1 MGARALSILAC
12 VLAVAGLLALSG
24 QGHARQAWSEAHIAD
39 LADALSEVWTHGLT
53 PDHYP
58 APEELTALPPG
69 FERDSLARDAFLTLA
84 RDLALGRIDPR
95 YLEPDWTA
103 PPRAFDFELIL
114 ATALRENS
122 VFDTLEGLSPIHP
135 DYMALRRELVRRHAL
150 MRAHVPVG
158 EGENLE
164 PGMSGERVDALRA
177 RLYQEGLLARMAP
190 PGTPYDEHLRTA
202 LIRFQARHNL
212 AADGVAGAAT
222 LAELDAAPR
231 HRLDQVRANLERWRW
246 VARDLGERHIRV
258 NLADYR
264 LEAWSSGEVERVHR
278 SMIGRGYNRTPVF
291 SEDMTFIEINPV
303 WYTPMGLGAPWLRRF
318 RTNPGYAL
326 ASGFRLVDLDTGRV
340 VDPSGADWANGRY
353 RVIQLPGSGNSM
365 GEVKFMF
372 PNIHNIYIHDTP
384 HRELFDAVQ
393 RNESSGCVR
402 VDEPRE
408 LAWWI
413 LQGEEGWTRE
423 SMEEVFEAGRTR
435 RVWLRHPVPVHI
447 LYFTAVSDRF
457 GQVRFIH
464 DIYDRD
470 NALIAALDADAR
482 GESLI
487 VEDTTDAAPDSIE
500 ALSAE
505 SSSG

>member
-1 MGARALSILAC
+1 MGARAFSMMVAAC
-12 VLAVAGLLALSG
+12 VLAVMTAGTL
-24 QGHARQAWSEAHIAD
+24 QARQAWSDAHIAD
-39 LADALSEVWTHGLT
+39 LADAFSEVWTHGLT
-53 PDHYP
+53 PAHYP
-58 APEELTALPPG
+58 SPDDVLALPAGP
-69 FERDSLARDAFLTLA
+69 ERDALAREGFIALA
-84 RDLALGRIDPR
+84 RDLAVGRIDPR

-103 PPRAFDFELIL
+103 PERSPDLDMVL

-122 VFDTLEGLSPIHP
+122 VFDTLEGISPSHP
-135 DYMALRRELVRRHAL
+135 DYMALRRELIRRHAL
-150 MRAHVPVG
+150 MRTHAPVEAG
-158 EGENLE
+158 EPLE
-164 PGMSGERVDALRA
+164 AGMSGARVDALRV
-177 RLYQEGLLARMAP
+177 RLQQEGLLARLAP
-190 PGTPYDEHLRTA
+190 PGTPFDEHLRTA

-212 AADGVAGAAT
+212 AGDGVAGAAT
-222 LAELDAAPR
+222 LAELNASPR
-231 HRLDQVRANLERWRW
+231 RRLDQVRANLERWRW

-264 LEAWSSGEVERVHR
+264 LEAWSGGEVERVHR

-291 SEDMTFIEINPV
+291 SEDMSFIEINPV
-303 WYTPMGLGAPWLRRF
+303 WYTPTSLGAPWLRRF
-318 RTNPGYAL
+318 RTNPAYAM
-326 ASGFRLVDLDTGRV
+326 ASGFRLVDQSTGGV
-340 VDPSGADWANGRY
+340 IDPGAADWANGRY

-408 LAWWI
+408 LAWWV

-423 SMEEVFEAGRTR
+423 AMEEVFEAGRTR
-435 RVWLRHPVPVHI
+435 RVWLRHHIPVHI

-470 NALIAALDADAR
+470 AALIAALDADAR
-482 GESLI
+482 GESLEPN
-487 VEDTTDAAPDSIE
+487 VAVSDPPLAGT
-500 ALSAE
+500 LSGD

>member
-1 MGARALSILAC
+1 MDARAFPIWLMV
-12 VLAVAGLLALSG
+12 VLMALCG
-24 QGHARQAWSEAHIAD
+24 TAQARQAWDETDIAD
-39 LADALSEVWTHGLT
+39 LADAIGEAWTHGLT

-58 APEELTALPPG
+58 SPDDVSRLPAG
-69 FERDSLARDAFLTLA
+69 VERDRLAREAFMALA
-84 RDLALGRIDPR
+84 SDLAVGRIDPR
-95 YLEPDWTA
+95 RLEPDWTA
-103 PPRAFDFELIL
+103 PQRHPDIALLL
-114 ATALRENS
+114 ATALRENT
-122 VFDTLEGLSPIHP
+122 VFDTLEGLSPSHP
-135 DYMALRRELVRRHAL
+135 DYMALRRELIRRHTI
-150 MRAHVPVG
+150 MQAHRPIPDG
-158 EGENLE
+158 EPIE
-164 PGMSGERVDALRA
+164 PGDSGERVDALRA
-177 RLYQEGLLARMAP
+177 RLYQEGLLARQGEPGAP
-190 PGTPYDEHLRTA
+190 FDERVRTA

-212 AADGVAGAAT
+212 AADGVAGSAT
-222 LAELDAAPR
+222 LRELNTPPR

-264 LEAWSSGEVERVHR
+264 LEAWSGGELERVHR
-278 SMIGRGYNRTPVF
+278 SMIGRGYSRTPVF

-303 WYTPMGLGAPWLRRF
+303 WYTPTGLGAPWLRRF
-318 RTNPGYAL
+318 QTNPGYAL
-326 ASGFRLVDLDTGRV
+326 ASGYRLVDLSTGAV
-340 VDPSGADWANGRY
+340 VNPSDADWAGRRY

-384 HRELFDAVQ
+384 QRALFDNVQ

-408 LAWWI
+408 LAWWV

-423 SMEEVFEAGRTR
+423 AMEDAFEAGRTR
-435 RVWLRHPVPVHI
+435 RVWLDNPVPVHI

-470 NALIAALDADAR
+470 DALIAALDADAR
-482 GESLI
+482 GEPLEAELADP
-487 VEDTTDAAPDSIE
+487 VEAVADVQVNP
-500 ALSAE
+500 
-505 SSSG
+505 